1 VVVTV
6 EDHDRLDEAEED
18 SPREEEPHDQMAE
31 ELVLSL
37 LVAPENTNQISGGRP
52 IEEAEDSIFGASI
65 LKDDENDAADWDE
78 FLLAS
83 VRNRR
88 TRSVKEGF
96 DEDEAGLLTPSM
108 PQHHHLRFAGSSN
121 PVTPSFMPAGTG
133 PSIPRKLSF
142 SSPMNGLTLSSPEG
156 TFDV

>member
-6 EDHDRLDEAEED
+6 EDHDRLDEVEED
-18 SPREEEPHDQMAE
+18 SPREEEPHDHMAE

-37 LVAPENTNQISGGRP
+37 SVAPDNNTNQISGGRP

-88 TRSVKEGF
+88 TRSVKEDF
-96 DEDEAGLLTPSM
+96 DDEAGLLTPSM
-108 PQHHHLRFAGSSN
+108 PQHPHLRFAGSSN

-142 SSPMNGLTLSSPEG
+142 SSPLNGLTLSSPD
-156 TFDV
+156 TFDDL